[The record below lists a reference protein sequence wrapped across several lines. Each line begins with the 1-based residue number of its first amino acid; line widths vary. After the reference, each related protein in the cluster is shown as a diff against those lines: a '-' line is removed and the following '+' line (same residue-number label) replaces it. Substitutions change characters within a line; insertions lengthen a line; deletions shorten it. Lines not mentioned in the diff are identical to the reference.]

1 MSALAAYTY
10 DRECGLH
17 DIESLVDHGSL
28 QQIAKATAYMDVHGT
43 ASPRIQASCQI
54 GYVIS
59 SPSSIDTEEKT
70 YLLLNRT

>member
-43 ASPRIQASCQI
+43 APPRIQASLQI
-54 GYVIS
+54 GCVQIGCVILH
-59 SPSSIDTEEKT
+59 K
-70 YLLLNRT
+70 RH